1 MAAGIEVSIGQH
13 SVAGRKQRNDDS
25 YGVVVP
31 KPPLLESKGVAMAIA
46 DGMSSSEGAKAAS
59 ETCMRSFLEDY
70 YATHESWAVKTS
82 VGRVLTALNRWLY
95 SQSQAQYGSENA
107 LISTF
112 SGLVLKAGTAYV
124 FHAGDTRIAL
134 VRAGRLDSLTQSHRI
149 QFGRDRESLTRA
161 MGQQPDLV
169 VDYREVPIED
179 GDVLVFSSD
188 GVHDFVPDA
197 RLLDILAA
205 AGSDLNAAAAAAVAA
220 AAEAGSPDN
229 LTCQIVR
236 VDCAGRLDPYAHAQR
251 LAALPFPPDLEP
263 GLSFEGYRILRE
275 LHASNRSQVYLAEDQ
290 ASGAKVVLKTPSVN
304 FEDDERYIRQFVR
317 EEWVGQLINSPHVL
331 KALTAPRPRRFL
343 YTLTD
348 YVEGETLAD
357 WMARNPRPGL
367 DEARGIIEQIV
378 KGLRAFH
385 RNDILHQDLKPSNIM
400 IDRSGTV
407 KIIDFG
413 SVRVAGLEEL
423 RGAEALPALLGTRDY
438 TAPEYLKREPPTP
451 RSDQYSLGVIAY
463 EMLTGSLPYGRGF
476 AQARDIAKARYQ
488 PSLQHNPDIPPW
500 MDLAL
505 ARAVA
510 INPAERHEALSAFV
524 ADLMK
529 PSEAFVYKRDKALFE
544 KSPALA
550 VRLALL
556 GSLALNVVLAI
567 GLIYVSISK

>member
-1 MAAGIEVSIGQH
+1 MATGIEVSIGQH
-13 SVAGRKQRNDDS
+13 SIAGRKERNDDS

-31 KPPLLESKGVAMAIA
+31 KSPLLESKGVAMGIA
-46 DGMSSSEGAKAAS
+46 DGMSTSEGAKAAS

-107 LISTF
+107 LVSTF

-134 VRAGRLDSLTQSHRI
+134 VRAGRLDSLTQSHRM
-149 QFGRDRESLTRA
+149 QFRSRESLMRA
-161 MGQQPDLV
+161 MGLQPDLV
-169 VDYREVPIED
+169 VDYREVPLED
-179 GDVLVFSSD
+179 GDILIFSSD

-205 AGSDLNAAAAAAVAA
+205 ADRDLNAAAAAAVAA

-236 VDCAGRLDPYAHAQR
+236 VDSAGKLDPFAHAQR
-251 LAALPFPPDLEP
+251 LATLPFPPDLAP
-263 GLSFEGYRILRE
+263 GTSFEGYRILRE
-275 LHASNRSQVYLAEDQ
+275 LHASSRSQVYLAENQ
-290 ASGAKVVLKTPSVN
+290 ASGATVVLKTPSVN

-343 YTLTD
+343 YTLTEH
-348 YVEGETLAD
+348 VEGETLAD
-357 WMARNPRPGL
+357 WMNRNPRPGL
-367 DEARGIIEQIV
+367 DEVRGILDQIAR
-378 KGLRAFH
+378 GLRAFH
-385 RNDILHQDLKPSNIM
+385 RNDILHQDLKPGNIM

-423 RGAEALPALLGTRDY
+423 RGPDALPALLGTRDY
-438 TAPEYLKREPPTP
+438 AAPEYLRGEPPTP

-476 AQARDIAKARYQ
+476 AQPKDVTKARYV
-488 PSLQHNPDIPPW
+488 PSMQHNPDIPPW

-505 ARAVA
+505 SRAVA

-524 ADLMK
+524 TDLMK
-529 PSEAFVYKRDKALFE
+529 PSETFAYRRGKALFE
-544 KSPALA
+544 RNSLVASR
-550 VRLALL
+550 VALL
-556 GSLALNVVLAI
+556 LSLAINIMLLAFVF
-567 GLIYVSISK
+567 YR

>member
-13 SVAGRKQRNDDS
+13 SIAGRKERNDDS

-31 KPPLLESKGVAMAIA
+31 KPPLLESKGVAMGIA
-46 DGMSSSEGAKAAS
+46 DGMSTSEGAKAAS

-107 LISTF
+107 LVSTF

-134 VRAGRLDSLTQSHRI
+134 VRAGRLDSLTRSHRM
-149 QFGRDRESLTRA
+149 QFGRGRESLTRA
-161 MGQQPDLV
+161 MGLQPDLV

-179 GDVLVFSSD
+179 GDILVFSSD

-197 RLLDILAA
+197 SLLAILAT
-205 AGSDLNAAAAAAVAA
+205 AGGNLNAAAAAMVAA
-220 AAEAGSPDN
+220 ASEAGSPDN
-229 LTCQIVR
+229 LTCQIIR
-236 VDCAGRLDPYAHAQR
+236 VDGAGKLDPYAHAQR
-251 LAALPFPPDLEP
+251 LAALPFPPDLAP
-263 GLSFEGYRILRE
+263 GMSFEGYRILRE
-275 LHASNRSQVYLAEDQ
+275 LHASSRSQVYLAQDQ
-290 ASGAKVVLKTPSVN
+290 ASGATVVLKTPSVN
-304 FEDDERYIRQFVR
+304 FEDNEHYIRQFVR
-317 EEWVGQLINSPHVL
+317 EEWVGQFINSPHVL
-331 KALTAPRPRRFL
+331 KALTPPRPRRFL
-343 YTLTD
+343 YALTE

-357 WMARNPRPGL
+357 WMARNPRPSL
-367 DEARGIIEQIV
+367 DEARRILDQIV

-385 RNDILHQDLKPSNIM
+385 RNDIIHQDLKPSNIM
-400 IDRSGTV
+400 IDRTGTV

-423 RGAEALPALLGTRDY
+423 RGPGTMATLLGTRDY
-438 TAPEYLKREPPTP
+438 TAPEYLRGEPPTP

-463 EMLTGSLPYGRGF
+463 EMLTGFLPYGRGF
-476 AQARDIAKARYQ
+476 AQPKDIDKARYM
-488 PSLQHNPDIPPW
+488 PSLQHNPDIPLW

-510 INPAERHEALSAFV
+510 ISPAERHEALSAFI

-529 PSEAFVYKRDKALFE
+529 PNETFVHRRSKALFE
-544 KSPALA
+544 RNSPAAFRIAFFVSLA
-550 VRLALL
+550 VNILLLAF
-556 GSLALNVVLAI
+556 VL
-567 GLIYVSISK
+567 YRRSQ

>member
-13 SVAGRKQRNDDS
+13 SIAGRKERNDDS

-107 LISTF
+107 LVSTF

-169 VDYREVPIED
+169 VDYREVPLED
-179 GDVLVFSSD
+179 GDILVFSSD

-197 RLLDILAA
+197 RLLDLLEAT
-205 AGSDLNAAAAAAVAA
+205 GGDLNAAAVAAVAA
-220 AAEAGSPDN
+220 ATEAGSPDN

-236 VDCAGRLDPYAHAQR
+236 VDCAGKLDPYAHARR
-251 LAALPFPPDLEP
+251 LAALPFPPDLAP
-263 GLSFEGYRILRE
+263 GMSFEGYRILRE

-290 ASGAKVVLKTPSVN
+290 ASGARVVLKTPSVN

-317 EEWVGQLINSPHVL
+317 EEWVGQLISSPHVL
-331 KALTAPRPRRFL
+331 KALTTPRPRRFL
-343 YTLTD
+343 YTLTE

-357 WMARNPRPGL
+357 WMKRNPRPRL
-367 DEARGIIEQIV
+367 DEVRAILEQIV
-378 KGLRAFH
+378 KGLRSFH
-385 RNDILHQDLKPSNIM
+385 RNDILHQDLKPGNVM

-423 RGAEALPALLGTRDY
+423 HGPGALPALLGTRDY
-438 TAPEYLKREPPTP
+438 TAPEYLRGEPPTP

-463 EMLTGSLPYGRGF
+463 EMLTGFLPYGRGF
-476 AQARDIAKARYQ
+476 SQPKDIAKARYV
-488 PSLQHNPDIPPW
+488 PSQQRNPDIPPW

-510 INPAERHEALSAFV
+510 LNPAERHEALSAFV
-524 ADLMK
+524 TDLLK
-529 PSEAFVYKRDKALFE
+529 PNESFVHQRKKALFE
-544 KSPALA
+544 KNPVLVIRIALLISLIA
-550 VRLALL
+550 NVILAIRLA
-556 GSLALNVVLAI
+556 STVN
-567 GLIYVSISK
+567 

>member
-1 MAAGIEVSIGQH
+1 MATGIEVSIGQH
-13 SVAGRKQRNDDS
+13 SIAGRKERNDDS

-31 KPPLLESKGVAMAIA
+31 KSPLLESKGVAMGIA
-46 DGMSSSEGAKAAS
+46 DGMSTSEGAKAAS

-107 LISTF
+107 LVSTF

-134 VRAGRLDSLTQSHRI
+134 VRAGRLDSLTQSHRM
-149 QFGRDRESLTRA
+149 QFGSRESLMRA
-161 MGQQPDLV
+161 MGLQPDLV
-169 VDYREVPIED
+169 VDYREVPLED
-179 GDVLVFSSD
+179 GDILIFSSD

-205 AGSDLNAAAAAAVAA
+205 ADRDLNAAAAAAVAA

-236 VDCAGRLDPYAHAQR
+236 VDSAGKLDPFAHAQR
-251 LAALPFPPDLEP
+251 LATLPFPPDLAP
-263 GLSFEGYRILRE
+263 GTSFEGYRILRE
-275 LHASNRSQVYLAEDQ
+275 LHASSRSQVYLAENQ
-290 ASGAKVVLKTPSVN
+290 ASGATVVLKTPSVN

-343 YTLTD
+343 YTLTEH
-348 YVEGETLAD
+348 VEGETLAD
-357 WMARNPRPGL
+357 WMNRNPRPGL
-367 DEARGIIEQIV
+367 DEVRGILDQIAR
-378 KGLRAFH
+378 GLRAFH
-385 RNDILHQDLKPSNIM
+385 RNDILHQDLKPGNIM

-423 RGAEALPALLGTRDY
+423 RGPDALPALLGTRDY
-438 TAPEYLKREPPTP
+438 AAPEYLRGEPPTP

-476 AQARDIAKARYQ
+476 AQPKDVTKARYV
-488 PSLQHNPDIPPW
+488 PSMQHNPDIPPW

-505 ARAVA
+505 SRAVA

-524 ADLMK
+524 TDLMK
-529 PSEAFVYKRDKALFE
+529 PSETFAYRRGKALFE
-544 KSPALA
+544 RNSLVASR
-550 VRLALL
+550 VALL
-556 GSLALNVVLAI
+556 LSLAINIMLLAFVF
-567 GLIYVSISK
+567 YR

>member
-1 MAAGIEVSIGQH
+1 MATGIEVSIGQH
-13 SVAGRKQRNDDS
+13 SIAGRKERNDDS

-31 KPPLLESKGVAMAIA
+31 KSPLLESKGVAMGIA
-46 DGMSSSEGAKAAS
+46 DGMSTSEGAKAAS

-70 YATHESWAVKTS
+70 YATHESWAVMTS

-107 LISTF
+107 LVSTF

-134 VRAGRLDSLTQSHRI
+134 VRAGRLDSLTQSHRM
-149 QFGRDRESLTRA
+149 QFGSRESLMRA
-161 MGQQPDLV
+161 MGLQPDLV
-169 VDYREVPIED
+169 VDYREVPLED
-179 GDVLVFSSD
+179 GDILIFSSD

-205 AGSDLNAAAAAAVAA
+205 ADRDLNTAAAAAVAA

-236 VDCAGRLDPYAHAQR
+236 VDSAGKLDPFAHAQR
-251 LAALPFPPDLEP
+251 LATLPFPPDLAP
-263 GLSFEGYRILRE
+263 GTSFEGYRILRE
-275 LHASNRSQVYLAEDQ
+275 LHASSRSQVYLAENQ
-290 ASGAKVVLKTPSVN
+290 ASGATVVLKTPSVN

-343 YTLTD
+343 YTLTEH
-348 YVEGETLAD
+348 VEGETLAD
-357 WMARNPRPGL
+357 WMNRNPRPGL
-367 DEARGIIEQIV
+367 DEVRGILDQIAR
-378 KGLRAFH
+378 GLRAFH
-385 RNDILHQDLKPSNIM
+385 RNDILHQDLKPGNIM

-423 RGAEALPALLGTRDY
+423 RGPDALPALLGTRDY
-438 TAPEYLKREPPTP
+438 AAPEYLRGEPPTP

-476 AQARDIAKARYQ
+476 AQPKDVTKARYV
-488 PSLQHNPDIPPW
+488 PSMQHNPDIPPW

-505 ARAVA
+505 SRAVA

-524 ADLMK
+524 TDLMK
-529 PSEAFVYKRDKALFE
+529 PSETFAYRRGKALFE
-544 KSPALA
+544 RNSLVASR
-550 VRLALL
+550 VALL
-556 GSLALNVVLAI
+556 LSLAINIMLLAFVF
-567 GLIYVSISK
+567 YR

>member
-1 MAAGIEVSIGQH
+1 MATGIEVSIGQH
-13 SVAGRKQRNDDS
+13 SIAGRKERNDDS

-31 KPPLLESKGVAMAIA
+31 KSPLLESKGVAMGIA
-46 DGMSSSEGAKAAS
+46 DGMSTSEGAKAAS

-107 LISTF
+107 LVSTF

-134 VRAGRLDSLTQSHRI
+134 VRAGRLDSLTQSHRM
-149 QFGRDRESLTRA
+149 QFGSRESLMRA
-161 MGQQPDLV
+161 MGLQPDLV
-169 VDYREVPIED
+169 VDYREVPLED
-179 GDVLVFSSD
+179 GDILIFSSD

-205 AGSDLNAAAAAAVAA
+205 ADRDLNAAAAAAVAA

-236 VDCAGRLDPYAHAQR
+236 VDSAGKLDPFAHAQR
-251 LAALPFPPDLEP
+251 LATLPFPPDLAP
-263 GLSFEGYRILRE
+263 GTSFEGYRILRE
-275 LHASNRSQVYLAEDQ
+275 LHASSRSQVYLAENQ
-290 ASGAKVVLKTPSVN
+290 ASGATVVLKTPSVN

-343 YTLTD
+343 YTLTEH
-348 YVEGETLAD
+348 VEGETLAD
-357 WMARNPRPGL
+357 WMNRNPRPGL
-367 DEARGIIEQIV
+367 DEVRGILDHIAR
-378 KGLRAFH
+378 GLRAFH
-385 RNDILHQDLKPSNIM
+385 RNDILHQDLKPGNIM

-423 RGAEALPALLGTRDY
+423 RGPDALPALLGTRDY
-438 TAPEYLKREPPTP
+438 AAPEYLRGEPPTP

-476 AQARDIAKARYQ
+476 AQPKDVTKARYV
-488 PSLQHNPDIPPW
+488 PSMQHNPDIPPW

-505 ARAVA
+505 SRAVA

-524 ADLMK
+524 TDLMK
-529 PSEAFVYKRDKALFE
+529 PSETFAYRRGKALFE
-544 KSPALA
+544 RNSLVASR
-550 VRLALL
+550 VALL
-556 GSLALNVVLAI
+556 LSLAINIMLLAFVF
-567 GLIYVSISK
+567 YR